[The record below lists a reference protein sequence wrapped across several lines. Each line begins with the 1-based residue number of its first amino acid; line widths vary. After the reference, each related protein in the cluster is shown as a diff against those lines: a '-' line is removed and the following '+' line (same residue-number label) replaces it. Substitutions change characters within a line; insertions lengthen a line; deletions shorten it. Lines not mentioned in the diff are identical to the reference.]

1 MPALWISLYREPFLR
16 SVGVSDT
23 NRGSP
28 IVDCGC
34 TSSEI
39 GWCLHRK
46 EKSRLCAMIGKRG
59 QTLVEFAFILP
70 LFLLLMLGVIQM
82 IIVGGAAL
90 AVSQAAITCARYASL
105 NPTYTSSEINSY
117 LQSSASPLINDS
129 GLAPLVLSPTSVPRR
144 SGTAVSVT
152 VSYNLA
158 NKLFLGSS
166 FFGLTFPTEVSATQ
180 TMTSE

>member
-1 MPALWISLYREPFLR
+1 MLALWISLDNEPSSRLA
-16 SVGVSDT
+16 GVS
-23 NRGSP
+23 NENSGSLTA
-28 IVDCGC
+28 DCRC
-34 TSSEI
+34 ASSEI
-39 GWCLHRK
+39 GWGLHRK
-46 EKSRLCAMIGKRG
+46 EKSRLYVVIGKRG

-70 LFLLLMLGVIQM
+70 LFLLLMLGVVQM
-82 IIVGGAAL
+82 IIIGGAAL

-117 LQSSASPLINDS
+117 LQSSVSPLIDDG
-129 GLAPLVLSPTSVPRR
+129 GLAPLVLSPTSVPRQ

-152 VSYNLA
+152 VSYDLA

>member
-1 MPALWISLYREPFLR
+1 MLALLISLYREPSLR
-16 SVGVSDT
+16 PINVSDK
-23 NRGSP
+23 NNEGP
-28 IVDCGC
+28 IVGC
-34 TSSEI
+34 RCASSEI
-39 GWCLHRK
+39 GWFLHRK
-46 EKSRLCAMIGKRG
+46 KKRRFRYLTGSPG

-70 LFLLLMLGVIQM
+70 LFLLLMLGVVQM

-105 NPTYTSSEINSY
+105 NPTYSSSEINAY
-117 LQSSASPLINDS
+117 LQSSASPLIDDS
-129 GLAPLVLSPTSVPRR
+129 GLAPLVLSPTSVPRQT
-144 SGTAVSVT
+144 GTAVSVT

-158 NKLFLGSS
+158 DKLFLGSS